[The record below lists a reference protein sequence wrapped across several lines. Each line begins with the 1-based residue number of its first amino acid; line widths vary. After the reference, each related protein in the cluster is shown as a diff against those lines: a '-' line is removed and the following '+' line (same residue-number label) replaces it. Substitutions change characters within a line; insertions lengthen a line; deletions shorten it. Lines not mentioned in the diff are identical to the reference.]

1 MELNGIRSAT
11 ELLAAPSAGSDPSE
25 ELGKTQFLELM
36 IAQFNNQDPL
46 DPAKNEDFIA
56 QLAQFSSLEGI
67 QNLNV
72 SMESVA
78 AAVRSSLTLEAASIV
93 GRSVLVPTN
102 RAFVGEG
109 GLGGNVLNSQGG
121 SDVRVDILDANGATV
136 RSLDLG
142 AQAEGDVRFLWD
154 GTDAAG
160 EPLPMGSYGVR
171 AYAMGLGDP
180 VQLDVELPELVVSV
194 SLSERGATVN
204 LAGGETVPLSE
215 IKEIQ

>member
-11 ELLAAPSAGSDPSE
+11 DIIATPPSGSDPSE

-93 GRSVLVPTN
+93 GRSVLVPTS
-102 RAFVGEG
+102 RAFVGDG

-121 SDVRVDILDANGATV
+121 SDIRVDILDASGATV
-136 RSLDLG
+136 RQLDLG
-142 AQAEGDVRFLWD
+142 PQAEGDVRFLWD
-154 GTDAAG
+154 GTDASG
-160 EPLPMGSYGVR
+160 EPMPTGSYGVR

-194 SLSERGATVN
+194 SLSEEGATVN
-204 LAGGETVPLSE
+204 LAGGETVPLSQ

>member
-1 MELNGIRSAT
+1 MDLNGIRSVT
-11 ELLAAPSAGSDPSE
+11 DIAASPGVSEPTE

-93 GRSVLVPTN
+93 GRSVLVPTS
-102 RAFVGEG
+102 RAFVGDG
-109 GLGGNVLNSQGG
+109 GLGGNILNSQGG
-121 SDVRVDILDANGATV
+121 SDIRVDILDASGAPV
-136 RSLDLG
+136 RQLELG
-142 AQAEGDVRFLWD
+142 PQEQGDVRFLWD
-154 GTDAAG
+154 GTNAAG
-160 EPLPMGSYGVR
+160 DPMPAGSYGVR

-194 SLSERGATVN
+194 SLSDQGAVVN
-204 LAGGETVPLSE
+204 LAGGETVPLSD

>member
-11 ELLAAPSAGSDPSE
+11 ELLAAPSAGGDPSE

-93 GRSVLVPTN
+93 GRSVLVPTS

-121 SDVRVDILDANGATV
+121 SDVRVDILDESGETV

-142 AQAEGDVRFLWD
+142 TQAEGDVRFLWD
-154 GTDAAG
+154 GTDPAG
-160 EPLPMGSYGVR
+160 EPLPKGSYGVR